1 MKLYKL
7 KPLTSKGKPL
17 PEDIAV
23 DKLIAIDGPGGYD
36 ISRWWNGKGKKPKFV
51 PYRAGHCWD
60 EYFDEE
66 SKECDTFAEAVAW
79 IEQDRI
85 ARVETLCDAVDVP
98 N

>member
-7 KPLTSKGKPL
+7 KPLTSGGKPL

-23 DKLIAIDGPGGYD
+23 DTGISIDGLEKYT
-36 ISRWWNGKGKKPKFV
+36 IERWSHEDGPHPQFKP
-51 PYRAGHCWD
+51 YHLGL
-60 EYFDEE
+60 EE
-66 SKECDTFAEAVAW
+66 FDTFAEAVAW

-85 ARVETLCDAVDVP
+85 ARVEALCDVVDVP